1 MTPKL
6 RRIFICMTLALSA
19 SLSGCAS
26 FYLHNAAT
34 QKSTDSA
41 KTALDSL
48 KVEALF
54 DSESSYLNTL
64 QSTESAAVTAKYA
77 AERNHEVLL
86 FLNGTGPGG
95 QDGLSTL
102 HGRID
107 GYLSSLVGATDT
119 GCDVKWW
126 RIIDVDPAT
135 VYDSTADLTQFDDQ
149 MAQQATNVKKCQ
161 APDVLTLPVP
171 SPTPNLHTATQT
183 VLTDLAKISSDQQE
197 AMQAQTTL
205 KAALADAQ
213 SKLAGGKTSAS
224 GVTSDLKQLQ
234 TALSSANP
242 LVKQIA
248 SKALSE
254 QVSATINALNPA
266 AQKTDTALS
275 QQERSGIAVM
285 QALFGVGDAFSS
297 PPKVPHPN
305 ALAAAQSWLNY
316 VDFQAS
322 TDLQNQQTLLRD
334 HQGQLAAV
342 MTAVYYLSK
351 AGEAYGQIK
360 SRHVRNLSG
369 TEGLA
374 DLIDSSDGALTR
386 AIDASL
392 LYYSSAWT
400 RGFTVDEVLSR
411 RGYIDQRKIKL
422 ASSRAAGE
430 AWLGTLKPAVETLAS
445 YGAGGFDPQIGAQ
458 LIQAL
463 GVAGIAAGVNR

>member
-6 RRIFICMTLALSA
+6 HRIFIFLTLALSA

-86 FLNGTGPGG
+86 FLSGTGPGG

-126 RIIDVDPAT
+126 RIIDIDPAT
-135 VYDSTADLTQFDDQ
+135 VYDSTADLTRFDAQ
-149 MAQQATNVKKCQ
+149 MTQQAANVKKCQ
-161 APDVLTLPVP
+161 APGVLTLPVP

-213 SKLAGGKTSAS
+213 SKLSGGKTSA
-224 GVTSDLKQLQ
+224 GVVASDLKQLQ

-254 QVSATINALNPA
+254 QVSAIINALNPT
-266 AQKTDTALS
+266 AQKTDAALT

-305 ALAAAQSWLNY
+305 ALAATQSWLNY
-316 VDFQAS
+316 VAFQAS
-322 TDLQNQQTLLRD
+322 ADLQNQQTLLRD

-445 YGAGGFDPQIGAQ
+445 YGAGGFDPQIVAQ